1 MSIQNQMRGIT
12 MGTPEIKE
20 TLHQL
25 ADQLSDDATWDDVM
39 EKYASVRPSKKGFVP
54 QIVASSLHK
63 MK

>member
-1 MSIQNQMRGIT
+1 
-12 MGTPEIKE
+12 MGTPEIRE